1 MTAAPDSMLG
11 TTLGAPIINLQ
22 SGGRAAPAPR
32 PTGKDSM
39 TRNKTKQA
47 ALAAAALG
55 GGGLAARS
63 ARLLWRRRDLNW
75 SAPERFVRDAYLSV
89 QTMGS
94 GDQPVLLLH
103 SLEGSSSYFG
113 SAFDELADPG
123 PLLVPD
129 LLGFGRSPASPGGYS
144 ADDHVAA
151 LLAML
156 EELGTS
162 QALLVV
168 GHGLGGLIGLR
179 LASLHPARVRALVMI
194 GPPLYSDP
202 ESARR
207 WLGRAASGRRLDRA
221 VSRRLPG
228 RDSRFGRASRLLA
241 GPLRPDLPG
250 PVAQDRVD
258 ALAADAHRATLE
270 ESVLSAQGVSWLQ
283 GVRCPVELV
292 VPAHDGTLDLELLR
306 NLARG
311 QSNLVLSELMFGDSR
326 LPLTNPDGCLAA
338 IDRFREGI
346 SGDHRSGDG
355 PRLREGP
362 LQVS

>member
-1 MTAAPDSMLG
+1 
-11 TTLGAPIINLQ
+11 
-22 SGGRAAPAPR
+22 
-32 PTGKDSM
+32 M

-75 SAPERFVRDAYLSV
+75 SPPERFVRDAYLSV

-94 GDQPVLLLH
+94 GDEPVLLLH
-103 SLEGSSSYFG
+103 SLEGSSGYFG

-144 ADDHVAA
+144 ADEHVAA

-156 EELGTS
+156 EEIGMS
-162 QALLVV
+162 SELLVV

-179 LASLHPARVRALVMI
+179 LASLHPSRVRALVMI

-202 ESARR
+202 ASARR
-207 WLGRAASGRRLDRA
+207 WLGRKASGRRLDRA

-228 RDSRFGRASRLLA
+228 RHSRFGRASRLLA
-241 GPLRPDLPG
+241 RPLRPDLPG

-258 ALAADAHRATLE
+258 ALAADAHQATLE
-270 ESVLSAQGVSWLQ
+270 ECVLSAQGINWLRDN
-283 GVRCPVELV
+283 RCPVELV
-292 VPAHDGTLDLELLR
+292 VPAHDGTLDVALLR
-306 NLARG
+306 QLART
-311 QSNLVLSELMFGDSR
+311 QPNLTLSELMFGDSR

-338 IDRFREGI
+338 IDRFRADIAGGH
-346 SGDHRSGDG
+346 GDDG
-355 PRLREGP
+355 GSAHQEDS